1 LLYFFFFVNIFAGRQ
16 ARAQFL
22 GLRHYYRELKRKTK
36 SGQAAKK
43 PVKWPHFAA
52 MAFLDGHDSPI
63 ESVCTL
69 DVSQL
74 RTE

>member
-1 LLYFFFFVNIFAGRQ
+1 LLYFYFVKLFAGRQ
-16 ARAQFL
+16 ARTQFFL

-52 MAFLDGHDSPI
+52 MAF
-63 ESVCTL
+63 
-69 DVSQL
+69 
-74 RTE
+74 